1 MVTDLAECLFLLRYR
16 SLREAIRALG
26 FDKIR
31 LNVSDDESSS
41 DVEADKSV
49 IVDDVEEAK
58 TDLESARKRGPK
70 SKTKMAKFNKAGL
83 SPKKISK
90 NSEAV
95 MACKICPNT
104 SFRGLH
110 EFESHLAMEHFVA
123 ELVTEYGVRKTKT
136 CVICQESFLSVQK
149 LARHI
154 GSEHHK
160 VIHFYDAKVEDLAER
175 AANKY
180 GTAENQCSFCKIKFR
195 NKKLLGTH
203 IGAVHEKFDE
213 FMMTEVAEENQEL
226 EVTL

>member
-1 MVTDLAECLFLLRYR
+1 ME
-16 SLREAIRALG
+16 G
-26 FDKIR
+26 
-31 LNVSDDESSS
+31 
-41 DVEADKSV
+41 DKSV
-49 IVDDVEEAK
+49 IVEDVGIEEARA
-58 TDLESARKRGPK
+58 DPGSGRKRGPK
-70 SKTKMAKFNKAGL
+70 SKTKMSKFNKAGGL
-83 SPKKISK
+83 NSPKKISK

-110 EFESHLAMEHFVA
+110 EFESHLSMEHFVA
-123 ELVTEYGVRKTKT
+123 DLVTEYGVRKSKT

-160 VIHFYDAKVEDLAER
+160 VIPFYDIKVEDLAER

-213 FMMTEVAEENQEL
+213 FMMTEACDENQEL

>member
-1 MVTDLAECLFLLRYR
+1 
-16 SLREAIRALG
+16 
-26 FDKIR
+26 
-31 LNVSDDESSS
+31 
-41 DVEADKSV
+41 
-49 IVDDVEEAK
+49 
-58 TDLESARKRGPK
+58 
-70 SKTKMAKFNKAGL
+70 
-83 SPKKISK
+83 
-90 NSEAV
+90 

-104 SFRGLH
+104 SFRGLN
-110 EFESHLAMEHFVA
+110 EFESHLSMEHFVA
-123 ELVTEYGVRKTKT
+123 DLVTEYGVRKSRT

-160 VIHFYDAKVEDLAER
+160 VIPFYEIKVEDLAER

-180 GTAENQCSFCKIKFR
+180 GSAENQCSFCKIKFR

-213 FMMTEVAEENQEL
+213 FMMTESCDENQEL